1 MNPHTPCRPATI
13 DVCSASEIERL
24 GPCWDDLAGRALE
37 PNPFA
42 ERAFLI
48 PALRRLSHRKL
59 VLLCAW
65 NGPDRTRLDAIAALQ
80 TSVVPFGV
88 VDVWRSEQAPLA
100 ALLLDREQAATA
112 LEAMSG
118 CLARHWAGAVGLGL
132 ANVDVHGALAGT
144 LRTLAAKRRVRLDLA
159 NLRPRAALACGAGAN
174 FERPL
179 PGRRRKEWA
188 RLKRRLMERGRLD
201 FEWSDQPAAIES
213 LLALEAAG
221 WKGARGTALNADPER
236 AAFGREMLAGF
247 ASQRRMQ
254 IARLLFDGRPIAAGA
269 VLRSQSRAFY
279 WKTAYDPAF
288 APFSPGLQLT
298 LAMSPDLRSDRGL
311 TLADSCAD
319 PDHPMIDRI
328 WTKRIDLA
336 DFVLQTT
343 AHPSAAFELAIC
355 ARRAKAL
362 AGARVKGLVNRWR
375 RGGATRRASAP
386 PPAA

>member
-1 MNPHTPCRPATI
+1 MTTI
-13 DVCSASEIERL
+13 DVCSTSEIERL

-48 PALRRLSHRKL
+48 PALRHLSRRKL
-59 VLLCAW
+59 VVLCVW
-65 NGPDRTRLDAIAALQ
+65 NGPDRARLDAIAVLRA
-80 TSVVPFGV
+80 SVVPFGV
-88 VDVWRSEQAPLA
+88 VDVWRGEQAPYA
-100 ALLLDREQAATA
+100 ALLLDRESAAPA
-112 LEAMSG
+112 VEAIS
-118 CLARHWAGAVGLGL
+118 CWLARQWPGAVGLGI
-132 ANVDVHGALAGT
+132 ADVDVNGALAET
-144 LRTLAAKRRVRLDLA
+144 LRMLAARRRLRLDLSSP
-159 NLRPRAALACGAGAN
+159 RRRAALACGAGAN
-174 FERPL
+174 FERPIAA
-179 PGRRRKEWA
+179 RRRKEWA

-201 FEWSDQPAAIES
+201 FEWSDNRRRSKAFS
-213 LLALEAAG
+213 RWKLRAG
-221 WKGARGTALNADPER
+221 RARGGRRSTPIRSAPHSPARCSPVSPRRGECRSRVSLRR
-236 AAFGREMLAGF
+236 AADRGR
-247 ASQRRMQ
+247 R
-254 IARLLFDGRPIAAGA
+254 
-269 VLRSQSRAFY
+269 VLRSQSRAYY

-288 APFSPGLQLT
+288 VQFSPGLQLT
-298 LAMSPDLRSDRGL
+298 LAMSPDLQADRRL

-343 AHPSAAFELAIC
+343 AHASAAFELAIC

>member
-1 MNPHTPCRPATI
+1 MSTSTA
-13 DVCSASEIERL
+13 RL
-24 GPCWDDLAGRALE
+24 PGR
-37 PNPFA
+37 FA
-42 ERAFLI
+42 RS
-48 PALRRLSHRKL
+48 RR
-59 VLLCAW
+59 
-65 NGPDRTRLDAIAALQ
+65 
-80 TSVVPFGV
+80 
-88 VDVWRSEQAPLA
+88 
-100 ALLLDREQAATA
+100 
-112 LEAMSG
+112 SG
-118 CLARHWAGAVGLGL
+118 GFE
-132 ANVDVHGALAGT
+132 
-144 LRTLAAKRRVRLDLA
+144 LDLA

-236 AAFGREMLAGF
+236 AAFAREMLAGF

-269 VLRSQSRAFY
+269 VLRSQSRAYY

-288 APFSPGLQLT
+288 VQFSPGLQLT
-298 LAMSPDLRSDRGL
+298 LAMSPDLQADRRL
-311 TLADSCAD
+311 TLANSCAD

-343 AHPSAAFELAIC
+343 AHASAAFELAIC

>member
-1 MNPHTPCRPATI
+1 MTTI
-13 DVCSASEIERL
+13 DVCSTSEIERL

-48 PALRRLSHRKL
+48 PALRHLSRRKL
-59 VLLCAW
+59 VVLCVW
-65 NGPDRTRLDAIAALQ
+65 NGPDRVRLDAIAVLRA
-80 TSVVPFGV
+80 SVVPFGV
-88 VDVWRSEQAPLA
+88 VDVWRGEQAPYA
-100 ALLLDREQAATA
+100 ALLLDRELAAPA
-112 LEAMSG
+112 VEAIS
-118 CLARHWAGAVGLGL
+118 CWLARQWPGAVGLGI
-132 ANVDVHGALAGT
+132 ADVDVNGALAET
-144 LRTLAAKRRVRLDLA
+144 LRMLAARRRLRLDLSSP
-159 NLRPRAALACGAGAN
+159 RRRAALACGAGAN
-174 FERPL
+174 FERPIAA
-179 PGRRRKEWA
+179 RRRKEWA

-236 AAFGREMLAGF
+236 AAFAREMLAGF

-269 VLRSQSRAFY
+269 VLRSQSRAYY

-288 APFSPGLQLT
+288 VQFSPGLQLT
-298 LAMSPDLRSDRGL
+298 LAMSPDLQADRRL
-311 TLADSCAD
+311 TLADFCAD

>member
-1 MNPHTPCRPATI
+1 MTTI
-13 DVCSASEIERL
+13 DVCSTSEIERL

-48 PALRRLSHRKL
+48 PALRHLSRRKL
-59 VLLCAW
+59 VVLCVW
-65 NGPDRTRLDAIAALQ
+65 NGPDRVRLDAIAVLRA
-80 TSVVPFGV
+80 SVVPFGV
-88 VDVWRSEQAPLA
+88 VDVWRGEQAPYA
-100 ALLLDREQAATA
+100 ALLLDRELAAPA
-112 LEAMSG
+112 VEAIS
-118 CLARHWAGAVGLGL
+118 CWLARQWPGAVGLGI
-132 ANVDVHGALAGT
+132 ADVDVNGALAET
-144 LRTLAAKRRVRLDLA
+144 LRMLAARRRLRLDLSSP
-159 NLRPRAALACGAGAN
+159 RRRAALACGAGAN
-174 FERPL
+174 FERPIAA
-179 PGRRRKEWA
+179 RRRKEWA

-201 FEWSDQPAAIES
+201 FEWSDQPGGDRKPSRAGS
-213 LLALEAAG
+213 CGLEGRAG
-221 WKGARGTALNADPER
+221 DGAQRRSGARRIRPRDARRFRLAEANADRASPLRR
-236 AAFGREMLAGF
+236 AADRGR
-247 ASQRRMQ
+247 R
-254 IARLLFDGRPIAAGA
+254 
-269 VLRSQSRAFY
+269 VLRSQSRAYY

-288 APFSPGLQLT
+288 VQFSPGLQLT
-298 LAMSPDLRSDRGL
+298 LAMSPDLQADRRL

-343 AHPSAAFELAIC
+343 AHASAAFELAIC